1 MSYSQRGFT
10 LIEVILS
17 VAIIVVIFG
26 LSTFGA
32 VKLSNR
38 LYVAPADTGLINIFS
53 TAARKSR
60 DGSGQSDW
68 GVYLP
73 YNEISRALNE
83 IIVFKGSSYALR
95 DSDYDVSYR
104 FSDTT
109 LFVDVSLSG
118 ASPSSGDD
126 HEIVFSVLTGQTDN
140 YGTITLTVFGQERV
154 VSVGEDGI
162 PTREY

>member
-1 MSYSQRGFT
+1 MACSQRGFT

-17 VAIIVVIFG
+17 VAIILVIFG
-26 LSTFGA
+26 ISTAGA

-38 LYVAPADTGLINIFS
+38 LNVAPADTGIINMLS
-53 TAARKSR
+53 TAARKAR
-60 DGSGQSDW
+60 DGFGQSSW

-73 YNEISRALNE
+73 YDETTRVLNE
-83 IIVFKGSSYALR
+83 VIVFKGNSYALR

-109 LFVDVSLSG
+109 VFTEVSLSG
-118 ASPSSGDD
+118 ASPSVGDD
-126 HEIVFSVLTGQTDN
+126 HEIVFSALTGQTDN

-154 VSVGEDGI
+154 VSVGKDGI